1 MQNRDLFHGTTGDN
15 ILAILRKGA
24 IWPDLDG
31 KIYFSEW
38 RFDSVLMHG
47 ADRKRKAAYA
57 VKIRVTIP
65 STATPQKTS
74 TPGVTDT
81 LVITTPVPLRCD
93 VLELYIRE
101 ARSRTVKKIAGEAAI
116 KEYLSASE

>member
-47 ADRKRKAAYA
+47 ADRRRASTFALKL
-57 VKIRVTIP
+57 RVT
-65 STATPQKTS
+65 TR
-74 TPGVTDT
+74 
-81 LVITTPVPLRCD
+81 L
-93 VLELYIRE
+93 
-101 ARSRTVKKIAGEAAI
+101 
-116 KEYLSASE
+116 